1 METAP
6 AASPEVPQAEF
17 LFQLFIVA
25 LSFSGLGT
33 VTTLNDTLAANGA
46 KYYEAGNATDA
57 LVSGSGTIT
66 ADSATVVQALFRRLG
81 SDGSYY
87 EAAVPSSSGVS
98 EFMTTFDT
106 TIFAASGAQ
115 IYTGIAIANLD
126 PLNAATVV
134 CTVRNSQGAVIPNAL
149 TVPVLNPTG
158 HWASDLSP
166 ALAGLRGTLDCASNT
181 KIGAIGLRFLGTNA
195 MSSLPVIPIR

>member
-1 METAP
+1 
-6 AASPEVPQAEF
+6 
-17 LFQLFIVA
+17 
-25 LSFSGLGT
+25 
-33 VTTLNDTLAANGA
+33 
-46 KYYEAGNATDA
+46 
-57 LVSGSGTIT
+57 
-66 ADSATVVQALFRRLG
+66 
-81 SDGSYY
+81 
-87 EAAVPSSSGVS
+87 
-98 EFMTTFDT
+98 MTTFDT
-106 TIFAASGAQ
+106 TTFAASGAQ

-134 CTVRNSQGAVIPNAL
+134 CTARNSQGAVIPNAL

-158 HWASDLSP
+158 HWASDLSA